1 MRMMSDQA
9 KLANARERI
18 FWCVLH
24 LFISSHLSHVLRTIA
39 QSEKL
44 SLDYFLPHPSLRV
57 SELRPLMNLD
67 SISGFL
73 TNHVSRS
80 RPIDPSKRLRDEAA
94 GLTSILCFQFKE
106 ALEPSHL
113 QDIASHLFIFP
124 FLFCVHPPLPECPPF
139 AMLCVWVNI
148 GCDFHG
154 VCGRCLYYNNLTFVN
169 YVFRSFVG
177 QSHVSPRSIPLT
189 STPPRRPASS

>member
-1 MRMMSDQA
+1 MSDQA

-67 SISGFL
+67 SISGLL
-73 TNHVSRS
+73 TNHVSCFRRFS
-80 RPIDPSKRLRDEAA
+80 LITHVYLFAHAQSIHPRDCEMRQLA
-94 GLTSILCFQFKE
+94 
-106 ALEPSHL
+106 
-113 QDIASHLFIFP
+113 
-124 FLFCVHPPLPECPPF
+124 
-139 AMLCVWVNI
+139 
-148 GCDFHG
+148 
-154 VCGRCLYYNNLTFVN
+154 
-169 YVFRSFVG
+169 
-177 QSHVSPRSIPLT
+177 
-189 STPPRRPASS
+189 